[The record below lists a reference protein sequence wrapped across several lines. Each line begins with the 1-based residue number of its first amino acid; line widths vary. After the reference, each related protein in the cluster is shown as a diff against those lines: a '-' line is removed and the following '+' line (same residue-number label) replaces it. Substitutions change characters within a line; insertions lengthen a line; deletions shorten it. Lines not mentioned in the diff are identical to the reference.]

1 MKNLFC
7 IVVVGFLSFIAYT
20 ANAQTIKYTYEI
32 TKDDTLLVGNFPD
45 VIVKD
50 APVFKTHEE
59 YTTYLRY
66 KRYAEKVYPYAVQ
79 AVKAYNELQAETKN
93 MGYFAR
99 RRHIKAKQEELKS
112 KFEDPLIN
120 LTKGQGKVLVK
131 MIERKLNKRMYDV
144 IDDSKGSF
152 TAVYWNVLGNM
163 NGYKLKEG
171 YKEGDDKI
179 LDLVID
185 DYYIPD

>member
-1 MKNLFC
+1 MKYSVLLFALFAT
-7 IVVVGFLSFIAYT
+7 IFLST
-20 ANAQTIKYTYEI
+20 ANAQKIKYTYEI
-32 TKDDTLLVGNFPD
+32 TKDDTLLVGNIPD

-59 YTTYLRY
+59 YLTYLRY

-79 AVKAYNELQAETKN
+79 AVKAYNELQNEVKG
-93 MGYFAR
+93 MGYFER
-99 RRHIKAKQEELKS
+99 RRHIKDKQHELKS

-120 LTKGQGKVLVK
+120 LYKGQGYILIK
-131 MIERKLNKRMYDV
+131 MIERKLHKPMYKV

-152 TAVYWNVLGNM
+152 TAVYWNVLGSM

-171 YKEGDDKI
+171 YIEGNDRI
-179 LDLVID
+179 LDLIID
-185 DYYIPD
+185 DYNIPD